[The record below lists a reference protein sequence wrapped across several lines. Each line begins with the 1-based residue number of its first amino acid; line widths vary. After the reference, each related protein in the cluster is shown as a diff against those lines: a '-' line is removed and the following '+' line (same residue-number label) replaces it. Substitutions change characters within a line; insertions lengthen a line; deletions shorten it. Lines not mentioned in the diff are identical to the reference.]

1 MDFKDTIRKLEPEII
16 KSIQDAIKIKS
27 VEEEPLQG
35 MPFGSGPYQA
45 LDFMLKLGESMG
57 FETKAK

>member
-16 KSIQDAIKIKS
+16 KSIQDAIRIKS

-35 MPFGSGPYQA
+35 MPFGSGP
-45 LDFMLKLGESMG
+45 
-57 FETKAK
+57 